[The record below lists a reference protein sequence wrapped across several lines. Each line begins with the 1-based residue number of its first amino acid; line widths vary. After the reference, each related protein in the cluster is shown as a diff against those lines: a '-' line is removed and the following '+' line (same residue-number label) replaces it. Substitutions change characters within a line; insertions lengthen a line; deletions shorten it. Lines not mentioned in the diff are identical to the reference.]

1 MRKIFLSFVF
11 AITAFVANAQFTVI
25 PKIGFSTANIVSSPT
40 PNSAVT
46 TTGIQLGL
54 ACDMRVTDIFSIQ
67 PELLFIQK
75 GKKNKTSSVI
85 GSASSTHTLNYLEIP
100 LLAKLKF
107 GNDNVKFYVAAGPSL
122 GILVSADYKSVFGN
136 SITREKFDVGWSKDD
151 DYKPTDI
158 GAQFGAGL
166 MLGNFVFDVRY
177 GLGLSNIFPDDN
189 ASDYNEKNR
198 AFGITIGYAI
208 AL

>member
-11 AITAFVANAQFTVI
+11 AITAFAANAQFTVI
-25 PKIGFSTANIVSSPT
+25 PKIGFSTANIVTNP
-40 PNSAVT
+40 AVNDARS

-75 GKKNKTSSVI
+75 GQKFKKSGAI
-85 GSASSTHTLNYLEIP
+85 GAPSLTYTLNYLEIP

-136 SITREKFDVGWSKDD
+136 SITKGSLDVGSAEDD
-151 DYKPTDI
+151 DYKSTDI
-158 GAQFGAGL
+158 GAQLGVGL

-177 GLGLSNIFPDDN
+177 GLGLSNISPGAN
-189 ASDYNEKNR
+189 DYSEKNR
-198 AFGITIGYAI
+198 ALGITIGYAI

>member
-11 AITAFVANAQFTVI
+11 AITAFAANAQLTVI

-122 GILVSADYKSVFGN
+122 GVLVSADYKSVSGN
-136 SITREKFDVGWSKDD
+136 SINRGSLDIGWSENDY
-151 DYKPTDI
+151 YKPTDI
-158 GAQFGAGL
+158 DAQFGAGL

-177 GLGLSNIFPDDN
+177 GLGLSNISPGAN
-189 ASDYNEKNR
+189 DYSEKNR
-198 AFGITIGYAI
+198 ALGITIGYAI